1 MDQVGDDD
9 VLHDLAR
16 PDDGSERARL
26 RKASVF
32 DRDPGHR
39 GTRDP
44 GFRSIDMMRREL
56 GDEAEFA
63 PIMWFDDV
71 GAVKAFVGEDHEI
84 AHVPA
89 AARAVLSRFDDRAVH
104 YDLFDRR
111 EQAERS

>member
-1 MDQVGDDD
+1 MFCTIWHGRTTVPNAPAYEKLLCSTVIPGI
-9 VLHDLAR
+9 
-16 PDDGSERARL
+16 ETRAI
-26 RKASVF
+26 
-32 DRDPGHR
+32 
-39 GTRDP
+39 P

-63 PIMWFDDV
+63 TIMWFDDV
-71 GAVKAFVGEDHEI
+71 GAVKAFVGEDYEI

-89 AARAVLSRFDDRAVH
+89 AARAILSRFDDRAVH